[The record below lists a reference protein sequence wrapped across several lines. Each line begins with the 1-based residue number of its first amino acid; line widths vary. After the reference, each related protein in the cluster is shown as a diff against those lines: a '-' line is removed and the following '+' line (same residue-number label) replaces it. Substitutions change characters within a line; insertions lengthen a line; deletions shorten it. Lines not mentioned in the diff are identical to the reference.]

1 MDFSKGYSRYENSG
15 FMPVAVPVPVEDFT
29 ANGLVQGFTE
39 GSNVNAISEITR
51 LISVQRIFEAVN
63 SGLEQRD
70 GALRDTIQ
78 ALGARSA

>member
-1 MDFSKGYSRYENSG
+1 
-15 FMPVAVPVPVEDFT
+15 
-29 ANGLVQGFTE
+29 LLQGFTE
-39 GSNVNAISEITR
+39 GSNVNPISEITR
-51 LISVQRIFEAVN
+51 LISVQRIFEAVK